1 MDSVLDE
8 RFNLFDLLDP
18 GVLKEVCEEYA
29 NTFDLGM
36 VILNNDRK
44 ELIAICPDKK
54 FCTALKE
61 GGAKEKCRE
70 AQKRLARHP
79 MEGQQVIQMKI
90 NCGLRYA
97 IFPLTYQFDN
107 LGRVIVGP
115 YRDSESTPDKIMR
128 QQEQNA
134 SKPINT
140 EMIEQVPAFSQKR
153 LKITVSLLVKIIN
166 SFIFINA
173 KRLISTRLH
182 LDAIYG
188 SREEIFKQVELQKT
202 GTEEEK
208 EEIEKFKNMF

>member
-90 NCGLRYA
+90 NCG
-97 IFPLTYQFDN
+97 FPDGGTPASLYIIATGKSLCIN
-107 LGRVIVGP
+107 VN
-115 YRDSESTPDKIMR
+115 DSRKSNETSEAVKMR
-128 QQEQNA
+128 
-134 SKPINT
+134 
-140 EMIEQVPAFSQKR
+140 
-153 LKITVSLLVKIIN
+153 LY
-166 SFIFINA
+166 
-173 KRLISTRLH
+173 ISTL
-182 LDAIYG
+182 
-188 SREEIFKQVELQKT
+188 SNKP
-202 GTEEEK
+202 
-208 EEIEKFKNMF
+208 